1 MLKVLVVEDEPS
13 IRLTVAE
20 FLRRDGYEAVVA
32 PDLATAAGLTDG
44 VDVAVVDVNLPDGT
58 GIDLLRRLGQREPYV
73 PVIIITGEP
82 QLARISEIIRA
93 GAYDFLV
100 KPIYKDVLLK
110 AVSRAA
116 EKKRLEDEKRRLE
129 GEIRRHAEE
138 LERRVEERTA
148 ELVEVYRVL
157 AQQEKVAALGRVAA
171 QVAHEVKNPLAGLL
185 LYALHLK
192 SKTAGKL
199 AEGEASLL
207 DKIVGT
213 INHLTSTCEQ
223 ILSFAR
229 PVQLVQR
236 PTDLN
241 VVVSDVLQLLEPQ
254 LSAARVRAR
263 AELDPAGATG
273 GLDESSLRAALMNLT
288 LNAVEAMPS
297 GGELTVRTR
306 ASGGMLH
313 AEIED
318 TGTGMTDEQVRTI
331 FEPFFTTKPTGL
343 GLGLPFAKKVVEE
356 HGGQIA
362 VESRAGRGTTI
373 RVTLPAQA
381 EVSL

>member
-20 FLRRDGYEAVVA
+20 FLRRDGYEVAAA
-32 PDLATAAGLTDG
+32 PDLAAAAALDEG
-44 VDVAVVDVNLPDGT
+44 VDVAVVDVNLPDGS

-116 EKKRLEDEKRRLE
+116 EKKRLADEKRRLE

-192 SKTAGKL
+192 SKTEGRL
-199 AEGEASLL
+199 AEPESALL
-207 DKIVGT
+207 DKIVAT

-229 PVQLVQR
+229 PVQLAPR
-236 PTDLN
+236 RTDLN
-241 VVVSDVLQLLEPQ
+241 LVVSEVLQLLEPH
-254 LSAARVRAR
+254 LAGSRVRAR
-263 AELDPAGATG
+263 ADLDPGGAFG
-273 GLDESSLRAALMNLT
+273 ALDESSLRSALMNLT

-297 GGELTVRTR
+297 GGELCVRTR
-306 ASGGMLH
+306 AAAGALV
-313 AEIED
+313 AEIRD
-318 TGTGMTDEQVRTI
+318 TGAGMTGEQVRSI
-331 FEPFFTTKPTGL
+331 FEPFYTTKPKGL

-356 HGGQIA
+356 HGGKIA
-362 VESRAGRGTTI
+362 VESRAGEGTTI

-381 EVSL
+381 EG

>member
-1 MLKVLVVEDEPS
+1 MLKILVVEDEPS
-13 IRLTVAE
+13 IRLTVTE
-20 FLRRDGYEAVVA
+20 FLRRDGYEVSAA
-32 PDLATAAGLTDG
+32 PDLAAAAGLTDG
-44 VDVAVVDVNLPDGT
+44 VDVAVVDVNLPDGS
-58 GIDLLRRLGQREPYV
+58 GIDLLRELSAREPYV

-82 QLARISEIIRA
+82 QLPRISEIIRA

-129 GEIRRHAEE
+129 AEIRRHAEE

-157 AQQEKVAALGRVAA
+157 AQQEKIAALGRVAA

-192 SKTAGKL
+192 SKTEGKL
-199 AEGEASLL
+199 GEGEAALL
-207 DKIVGT
+207 GKIVGT

-229 PVQLVQR
+229 PVQLAPR
-236 PTDLN
+236 RTDLN
-241 VVVSDVLQLLEPQ
+241 LVVSDVLQLLEPHLNNSQ
-254 LSAARVRAR
+254 VRAR
-263 AELDPAGATG
+263 ADLDPAGAFG
-273 GLDESSLRAALMNLT
+273 ALDESSLRSALMNLT
-288 LNAVEAMPS
+288 LNAVEAMPA
-297 GGELTVRTR
+297 GGELTVKTR
-306 ASGGMLH
+306 ASAGALV
-313 AEIED
+313 AEIQD
-318 TGTGMTDEQVRTI
+318 TGSGMTDEQVRSI
-331 FEPFFTTKPTGL
+331 FEPFYTTKPTGL

-356 HGGQIA
+356 HGGQLA
-362 VESRAGRGTTI
+362 VESRAGAGTTI
-373 RVTLPAQA
+373 RVTLPAHT
-381 EVSL
+381 EN

>member
-1 MLKVLVVEDEPS
+1 MLKVLVVDDEPS

-20 FLRRDGYEAVVA
+20 FLRRDGYEVAVA
-32 PDLATAAGLTDG
+32 PDLAAAAGLAG
-44 VDVAVVDVNLPDGT
+44 GIDVAVVDVNLPDGS
-58 GIDLLRRLGQREPYV
+58 GIDLVRRLDEREPFV

-116 EKKRLEDEKRRLE
+116 EKKRLVDEKRRLE
-129 GEIRRHAEE
+129 GEIRRHAGE

-157 AQQEKVAALGRVAA
+157 AQQEKIAALGRVAA

-185 LYALHLK
+185 LYSLHLK
-192 SKTAGKL
+192 TKTAGKL
-199 AEGEASLL
+199 AEPEAALI
-207 DKIVGT
+207 DKIVCT

-229 PVQLVQR
+229 PVQLAPQS
-236 PTDLN
+236 TDLN
-241 VVVSDVLQLLEPQ
+241 RVLGDVLQLLEPQ
-254 LSAARVRAR
+254 LSAAHVRAH
-263 AELDPAGATG
+263 ADFDPAGAVG
-273 GLDESSLRAALMNLT
+273 LLDESSLRSALMNLT
-288 LNAVEAMPS
+288 LNAVQSMPA

-306 ASGGMLH
+306 AAGGSLV
-313 AEIED
+313 AEIGD
-318 TGTGMTDEQVRTI
+318 TGAGMTDEQVRSI
-331 FEPFFTTKPTGL
+331 FEPFYTTKSTGL
-343 GLGLPFAKKVVEE
+343 GLGLPYAKKVVEE
-356 HGGQIA
+356 HRGRIDVA
-362 VESRAGRGTTI
+362 SRPGHGTTI
-373 RVTLPAQA
+373 RITLPARA
-381 EVSL
+381 EG

>member
-20 FLRRDGYEAVVA
+20 FLRRDGYEVAAA
-32 PDLATAAGLTDG
+32 PDLAAAAALTEG
-44 VDVAVVDVNLPDGT
+44 VDVAVVDVNLPDGS

-192 SKTAGKL
+192 SKTEGRM
-199 AEGEASLL
+199 AEPESALL
-207 DKIVGT
+207 DKIVAT

-229 PVQLVQR
+229 PVQLAPR
-236 PTDLN
+236 RTDLN
-241 VVVSDVLQLLEPQ
+241 LVVSDVLQLLEPH
-254 LSAARVRAR
+254 LAGSRVHAR
-263 AELDPAGATG
+263 ADLDPGGAFG
-273 GLDESSLRAALMNLT
+273 ALDESSLRSALMNLT

-297 GGELTVRTR
+297 GGELCVRTR
-306 ASGGMLH
+306 AGAGSLV
-313 AEIED
+313 AEIRD
-318 TGTGMTDEQVRTI
+318 TGTGMTGEQVRSI
-331 FEPFFTTKPTGL
+331 FEPFYTTKPKGL

-356 HGGQIA
+356 HGGKIA
-362 VESRAGRGTTI
+362 VESRAGEGTTI

-381 EVSL
+381 EG

>member
-20 FLRRDGYEAVVA
+20 FLRRDGYEVAAA
-32 PDLATAAGLTDG
+32 PDLEAAAALDEG
-44 VDVAVVDVNLPDGT
+44 VDVAVVDVNLPDGS

-116 EKKRLEDEKRRLE
+116 EKKRLADEKRRLE

-192 SKTAGKL
+192 SKTEGRL
-199 AEGEASLL
+199 AEPESALL
-207 DKIVGT
+207 DKIVAT

-229 PVQLVQR
+229 PVQLAPR
-236 PTDLN
+236 RTDLN
-241 VVVSDVLQLLEPQ
+241 LVVSDVLQLLEPH
-254 LSAARVRAR
+254 LAGSRVHAR
-263 AELDPAGATG
+263 ADLDPGGAFG
-273 GLDESSLRAALMNLT
+273 ALDESSLRSALMNLT

-297 GGELTVRTR
+297 GGELCVRTR
-306 ASGGMLH
+306 AGAGSLV
-313 AEIED
+313 AEIRD
-318 TGTGMTDEQVRTI
+318 TGTGMTGEQVRSI
-331 FEPFFTTKPTGL
+331 FEPFYTTKPKGL

-356 HGGQIA
+356 HGGKIA
-362 VESRAGRGTTI
+362 VESRAGEGTTI

-381 EVSL
+381 EG